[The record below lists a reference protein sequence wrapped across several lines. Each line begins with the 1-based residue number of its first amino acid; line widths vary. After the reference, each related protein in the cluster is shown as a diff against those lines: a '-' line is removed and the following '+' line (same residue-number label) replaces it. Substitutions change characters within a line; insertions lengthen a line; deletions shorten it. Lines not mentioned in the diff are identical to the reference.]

1 MERVDMGN
9 EFLDIKNPDD
19 VKGIISNF
27 QTIKKIEDISIEQ
40 SLYRVLAEDIYSTIN
55 LPPFRKVTMDGFA
68 VVSEDTFT
76 ASEDDPVELELLEVI
91 GAGDVPEKIVTK
103 GFCTEVG
110 TGSPVPE
117 GADAVVMVEY
127 TNNVNGTIFIQE
139 GVTMGQN
146 MAKEGSDI
154 MEGELLLKEGTTIT
168 PEKIGVLS
176 AMGLE
181 TVPVYEKPQIA
192 VISTGNELIRHD
204 EELKYGKI
212 FDINSQTISSAVTV
226 CGCTPV
232 KTEIVKDDYNELKQ
246 KIIECQD
253 MDLIITSGGTS
264 AGRGDVLRQVLEDLG
279 EVLVHGIAVK
289 PGKPTIIGRF
299 ENKGQDKYV
308 VGLPGN
314 PVAAV
319 MVFQLF
325 FAPFLKNMASIQ
337 TESILNETN
346 TVEVELSRRYRPAKG
361 RKHYLLVRIEN
372 NSAVPI
378 LKDSGAITA
387 LAEADGFIEI
397 GKNVEIVEK
406 GTMVTVYPLGNC

>member
-1 MERVDMGN
+1 MERVGMGN

-27 QTIKKIEDISIEQ
+27 QTIKKNEDVSIEN
-40 SLYRVLAEDIYSTIN
+40 SLYRVLAEDIRATIN
-55 LPPFRKVTMDGFA
+55 LPPFRKVTMDGYA
-68 VVSEDTFT
+68 VVSEDTFP
-76 ASEDDPVELELLEVI
+76 ASEDDPVKLGLLEVI
-91 GAGDVPEKIVTK
+91 GAGDVAKKIVK
-103 GFCTEVG
+103 MGFCTEVG

-127 TNNVNGTIFIQE
+127 TEEKDGTIFIHE

-154 MEGELLLKEGTTIT
+154 MEGDLLLKNGTTIT

-176 AMGLE
+176 AIGLKRV
-181 TVPVYEKPQIA
+181 TVYKKPQIA
-192 VISTGNELIRHD
+192 VISTGNELIRYD
-204 EELKYGKI
+204 EEIKYGKI
-212 FDINSQTISSAVTV
+212 FDINSQTISSAVTA
-226 CGCTPV
+226 CGCVPV
-232 KTEIVKDDYNELKQ
+232 KTEIVKDNYDDLKQ
-246 KIIECQD
+246 KIIDCQD

-264 AGRGDVLRQVLEDLG
+264 AGRGDVLRQVLDDLG

-299 ENKGQDKYV
+299 ENDGVDKYV

-314 PVAAV
+314 PVAAS

-325 FAPFLKNMASIQ
+325 FAPFLREMASIE
-337 TESILNETN
+337 TKSRLNKTS
-346 TVEVELSRRYRPAKG
+346 TVEFELSKRYRPAKG
-361 RKHYLLVRIEN
+361 RKHYLLVKIEGGH
-372 NSAVPI
+372 AIPI
-378 LKDSGAITA
+378 LKDSGAITS
-387 LAEADGFIEI
+387 LAEADGYIEI

-406 GTMVTVYPLGNC
+406 GTMVAVHSLGNW

>member
-1 MERVDMGN
+1 MGN
-9 EFLDIKNPDD
+9 EFLEIKNPDD
-19 VKGIISNF
+19 VKAIISNF
-27 QTIKKIEDISIEQ
+27 QTIKKIEEVSIEQ
-40 SLYRVLAEDIYSTIN
+40 SLYRVLAEDTYATIN

-76 ASEDDPVELELLEVI
+76 ASEDNPVELKLLEVI
-91 GAGDVPEKIVTK
+91 GAGDVPEKIVKK

-110 TGSPVPE
+110 TGSPLPE

-127 TNNVNGTIFIQE
+127 TTQTDGIIFIQE
-139 GVTMGQN
+139 SVAMGQN

-154 MEGELLLKEGTTIT
+154 KEGELLLKHGTTIT

-176 AMGLE
+176 AMGLK
-181 TVPVYEKPQIA
+181 TVPVYKKPRIA

-204 EELKYGKI
+204 EELSYGKI
-212 FDINSQTISSAVTV
+212 FDINSQTISSAVTA
-226 CGCTPV
+226 CGCIPV
-232 KTEIVKDDYNELKQ
+232 KTEIVKDDYSELKQ

-289 PGKPTIIGRF
+289 PGKPTIVGRF
-299 ENKGQDKYV
+299 EFNGIDKYV

-314 PVAAV
+314 PVAAA

-325 FAPFLKNMASIQ
+325 FAPFLKNMAS
-337 TESILNETN
+337 TETKSILNETK

-361 RKHYLLVRIEN
+361 RRHYLLVKIEDN
-372 NSAVPI
+372 MAIPI
-378 LKDSGAITA
+378 LKDSGAITS

-406 GTMVTVYPLGNC
+406 GTMVTVYPLGN

>member
-9 EFLDIKNPDD
+9 EFLEIKNPDD

-27 QTIKKIEDISIEQ
+27 QTIKKIEEVSIED
-40 SLYRVLAEDIYSTIN
+40 SLYRVLAEDIYATIN

-68 VVSEDTFT
+68 VISEDTFA
-76 ASEDDPVELELLEVI
+76 ASEDDPVELKLLEVI
-91 GAGDVPEKIVTK
+91 GAGDVPEKIVKK

-127 TNNVNGTIFIQE
+127 TTEEDGTIFIQE
-139 GVTMGQN
+139 SVTMGQN

-154 MEGELLLKEGTTIT
+154 MEGELLLKKETTIN

-176 AMGLE
+176 AMGLK
-181 TVPVYEKPQIA
+181 TVPVYKKPQIA

-204 EELKYGKI
+204 EELRYGKI
-212 FDINSQTISSAVTV
+212 FDINSQTISSAVTA
-226 CGCTPV
+226 CGCIPV
-232 KTEIVKDDYNELKQ
+232 KTEIVRDDYNELKR
-246 KIIECQD
+246 KLIECQD

-264 AGRGDVLRQVLEDLG
+264 AGRGDVLRKVLDDLG

-289 PGKPTIIGRF
+289 PGKPTIVGRF
-299 ENKGQDKYV
+299 DNNGVKKYV

-314 PVAAV
+314 PVAAA

-337 TESILNETN
+337 SKSILNETK
-346 TVEVELSRRYRPAKG
+346 TVEIEISRRYRPAKG
-361 RKHYLLVRIEN
+361 RRHYLLVKIDDN
-372 NSAVPI
+372 KAIPI
-378 LKDSGAITA
+378 LKDSGAITS

-406 GTMVTVYPLGNC
+406 GTMVTVYPLGNS